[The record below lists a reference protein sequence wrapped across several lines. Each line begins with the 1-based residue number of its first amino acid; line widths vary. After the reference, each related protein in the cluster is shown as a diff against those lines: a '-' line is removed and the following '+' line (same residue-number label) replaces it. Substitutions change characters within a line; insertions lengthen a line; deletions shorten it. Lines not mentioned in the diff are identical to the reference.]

1 MQNKSENTAQVL
13 NEVAP
18 LKELMVWGEPGCE
31 TLLAQ
36 LLPKSKSLFFSYY
49 EVPVAR
55 YEFKRMQTMIE
66 NEGVKVIRAKDAVA
80 SLLKRKST
88 PNLPKTI
95 KELEGL
101 LLQKANDYYE
111 TFRNRKVNE
120 LKTEQIGIS
129 IEEIYTRVRKDL
141 RNVLEEDVRA
151 YGENIAIRL
160 NHLLSLSGPLP
171 LSNIFYGRDQSQTL
185 ADKIVLSKLKWDIRK
200 PEVDVYKEAL
210 IELGYSNT
218 LIELEAG
225 TVEGGD
231 VVVFGDTCYIGVGAR
246 TTFTAVKE
254 ICKKIGRL
262 LGQNG
267 IQLAAVINPKHAE
280 EAMTFA
286 APTDEHMHIMHLD
299 MFWIPLSH
307 HLVMAYSDE
316 VNRRKVVR
324 LTYNSGQVITED
336 LGGFREF
343 LGGKGIEILEVTQ
356 QEQEDFATNL
366 LNLGNRTV
374 IMALSKN
381 ERVIAELQRRGFRV
395 LSAELNKLVNG
406 YGAIHCL
413 TAPVRRET
421 PPQKILPFPM

>member
-1 MQNKSENTAQVL
+1 MQTKSENSAQVL

-49 EVPVAR
+49 EVPAAR
-55 YEFKRMQTMIE
+55 MEFRRMQMLIE
-66 NEGVKVIRAKDAVA
+66 NQGVKIIRAKDAVA
-80 SLLKRKST
+80 NLLKKKSF

-95 KELEGL
+95 KELEGR

-111 TFRNRKVNE
+111 TFRNRKIAELQNE
-120 LKTEQIGIS
+120 KIRLS
-129 IEEIYTRVRKDL
+129 VEEIYTQVRRDL
-141 RNVLEEDVRA
+141 QSVLEEDVQV
-151 YGENIAIRL
+151 YGESTAIRL
-160 NHLLSLSGPLP
+160 NHLLSLSKPLP
-171 LSNIFYGRDQSQTL
+171 LSNIFYGRDQSQAL
-185 ADKIVLSKLKWDIRK
+185 ADKIVLSQLKWDIRK
-200 PEVDVYKEAL
+200 PEVDIYKEAL
-210 IELGYSNT
+210 IELGYGNA

-225 TVEGGD
+225 PVEGGD

-246 TTFTAVKE
+246 TTLGAVKE
-254 ICKKIGRL
+254 ICKKIGPL
-262 LGQNG
+262 LEQNG
-267 IQLAAVINPKHAE
+267 IQLAAIINPKHAE
-280 EAMTFA
+280 EAATFA

-307 HLVMAYSDE
+307 HLVMAYGDE
-316 VNRRKVVR
+316 VDRRKVVR
-324 LTYNSGQVITED
+324 LTYNGGQVITED

-343 LGGKGIEILEVTQ
+343 LDSKGIEILEVTR

-381 ERVIAELQRRGFRV
+381 ERVIAELQRRGFKV
-395 LSAELNKLVNG
+395 MSAELNKLVNG

-413 TAPVRRET
+413 TAPVKRET
-421 PPQKILPFPM
+421 PPQKVIEEPM

>member
-1 MQNKSENTAQVL
+1 MKSENSAQVL
-13 NEVAP
+13 SEVAP

-49 EVPVAR
+49 EVPTAR
-55 YEFKRMQTMIE
+55 SEFKRMQTLIE
-66 NEGVKVIRAKDAVA
+66 NEGVKIIRAKDAVA
-80 SLLKRKST
+80 NLLEKKSF

-95 KELEGL
+95 RELEGH
-101 LLQKANDYYE
+101 LLQKANDYFE
-111 TFRNRKVNE
+111 TFRNRKIKELQNE
-120 LKTEQIGIS
+120 KIGLS
-129 IEEIYTRVRKDL
+129 VEEIYTQVRRDIQT
-141 RNVLEEDVRA
+141 VLEEDVQT
-151 YGENIAIRL
+151 YGERTAIRL
-160 NHLLSLSGPLP
+160 NHLLSLSKPLP

-185 ADKIVLSKLKWDIRK
+185 ADKIVLSQLKWDIRK
-200 PEVDVYKEAL
+200 PEVDIYKEAL
-210 IELGYSNT
+210 IELGYGNA

-246 TTFTAVKE
+246 TMFSAVKE
-254 ICKKIGRL
+254 ICKKIGPL
-262 LGQNG
+262 LEQNG

-280 EAMTFA
+280 EAATFA

-299 MFWIPLSH
+299 MFWIPLTH
-307 HLVMAYSDE
+307 HLVMAYGDE
-316 VNRRKVVR
+316 VDRRKVIR
-324 LTYNSGQVITED
+324 LTHNSGQVISED

-343 LGGKGIEILEVTQ
+343 LDGKGIEILEVTK

-413 TAPVRRET
+413 TAPVKRET
-421 PPQKILPFPM
+421 PPQKVIEEPM